1 MEFKINISQI
11 IGAVIQAA
19 AYIIF
24 FLTVTWRA
32 SKRVN
37 SMETKIELALMK
49 IGETNDRME
58 KTFDR
63 VDSTFDKMNDK
74 LDRKEDKRGRT

>member
-11 IGAVIQAA
+11 IGAIIQAF

-32 SKRVN
+32 SKRVTTLEN
-37 SMETKIELALMK
+37 QVKIALEK
-49 IGETNDRME
+49 IDSTNVRME
-58 KTFDR
+58 KTFDKI
-63 VDSTFDKMNDK
+63 DKTFDRIDDKM
-74 LDRKEDKRGRT
+74 DKRGRI